1 VGKAKSDV
9 SDLLHYMER
18 ETGIEPVTSSL
29 GSWRSTAELLPPA
42 NILPHV
48 AHPVSTFELAIH
60 HTQTKGETVLL
71 DKTNSAAERDIQPE
85 LMHADFYFRTPSEPG
100 PPPIKEPPPEG
111 PAEPGY
117 PEPDPDPTEPSQI

>member
-1 VGKAKSDV
+1 MSLIRSADSHGTSLKAQ
-9 SDLLHYMER
+9 
-18 ETGIEPVTSSL
+18 P
-29 GSWRSTAELLPPA
+29 
-42 NILPHV
+42 
-48 AHPVSTFELAIH
+48 
-60 HTQTKGETVLL
+60 GE
-71 DKTNSAAERDIQPE
+71 KTNSAMEYDIQFE